1 MFKPFFSICIL
12 FCFLFHSQVYTQE
25 ALKTTF
31 DSIYSNENLSSEDK
45 IKETQQLLTTI
56 DTLTV
61 TPELGYTY
69 HKLGLLYNSIQ
80 HYENAIQETLKAIHI
95 RDSLKTASIDL
106 NNSLYNTYIY
116 YQTLGNIYKGRTYL
130 EQILNNRGSDK
141 FNFKALIELAFI
153 SIDEGDYF
161 KALEYLEPVILS
173 GDIYEDPKTLAYGH
187 LCSIEVYSK
196 MSMPT
201 KYLDE
206 VILQKEKIKSLD
218 DYIQTKDIA
227 DMYTNLGTIFE
238 NSDQKEEATNY
249 YNKALSIYIEAKD
262 FDHIGV
268 LYGNLGVLHSRN
280 NEHQKAQAYYT
291 KAIEINKDAIKKA
304 DVYNNQGYYLQT
316 NDPKEKITYY
326 QKAIYTALEE
336 TYDSTNIQRLPS
348 IHSFKDYIYKPDVLE
363 YLINTSLAWI
373 EAYELEKN
381 RTYLTHAKET
391 LYLVDQLVSLIRL
404 DSEVDQSK
412 LFWINSGVDSYMLA
426 VKVCYLLGQP
436 DEAFYFMEKNKALL
450 LLERLD
456 KRYEQQN
463 LDIPYTILEKEKAL
477 FQTRIALKQQLQSSK
492 NDIQLQEE
500 FVNADRQYT
509 RFLDSLKIT
518 FPTYY
523 AIKNEPEILSLQKS
537 IEKHITN
544 DTYLVEY
551 ILNASQGYGIF
562 ASKEATHFF
571 EIKDAPKLVQ
581 QVQFLKKEISAAF
594 TTTEDFQAYQK
605 KSFEVFNTL
614 FPFLKSIGDIEN
626 KRLIIIP
633 DFELHN
639 LPFAALTI
647 SNTSKNH
654 KLDYLLHHTETS
666 YLQSASVFKQIRKT
680 SNIASS
686 EILGFAPTLFEDKKL
701 INLNESEEEMKKHAS
716 LISMKLHL
724 KENATKT
731 SFISSLKN
739 ASIIHINSH
748 AGYTENSTPWLQLYD
763 DKILLDELYDLE
775 NNTNLIILD
784 ACKGAQGNQEPG
796 EGIMSLSRGFFYSG
810 SQSVIAS
817 NWNVNETSNNKIL
830 RTFYEELIKGETK
843 SKALYTSKK
852 NYLNTH
858 QLEQTSPYFWA
869 STTLTGNNTPIKI
882 SDSSFLFKLISVGI
896 LIIIVVVIRIYKKE
910 LSKINFK

>member
-1 MFKPFFSICIL
+1 MPKPFYSICIL
-12 FCFLFHSQVYTQE
+12 LGLLFHSQVYTQE
-25 ALKTTF
+25 ALKIAF
-31 DSIYSNENLSSEDK
+31 DSIYNSKSLSNEEK
-45 IKETQQLLTTI
+45 IKETQQLLVTT
-56 DTLTV
+56 DTISITA
-61 TPELGYTY
+61 ELGYTY
-69 HKLGLLYNSIQ
+69 HKLGLLYNFTQ
-80 HYENAIQETLKAIHI
+80 HYEEAIQETLKAIHI
-95 RDSLKTASIDL
+95 RDSLKVASNDL
-106 NNSLYNTYIY
+106 NNSLYNTFIY
-116 YQTLGNIYKGRTYL
+116 HKELGKAKKGQRYL
-130 EQILNNRGSDK
+130 DDIFKNKGSDK
-141 FNFKALIELAFI
+141 FYFKALIELAFLQMNK
-153 SIDEGDYF
+153 GDYF
-161 KALEYLEPVILS
+161 KALQYLEPVVLS
-173 GDIYEDPKTLAYGH
+173 VDIYKDYRTFILGH
-187 LCSIEVYSK
+187 LSCIEAYSK
-196 MSMPT
+196 MSSPHPYVEKT
-201 KYLDE
+201 TQHKTSIE
-206 VILQKEKIKSLD
+206 SFKEYVSL
-218 DYIQTKDIA
+218 KEIA
-227 DMYTNLGTIFE
+227 DMHTNLGTIYE
-238 NSDQKEEATNY
+238 KVDEKEKAIYHYQE
-249 YNKALSIYIEAKD
+249 ALSLYIDVKD
-262 FDHIGV
+262 TNNIGT
-268 LYGNLGVLHSRN
+268 LYTNIATIHSRN
-280 NEHQKAQAYYT
+280 NEHQKARAHYK
-291 KAIEINKDAIKKA
+291 KALEINKNPIKKA

-326 QKAIYTALEE
+326 QKAIYTALQE
-336 TYDSTNIQRLPS
+336 TYDTAEIQRLPS

-373 EAYELEKN
+373 DAYEIEKK
-381 RTYLTHAKET
+381 RIYLIYAKET

-412 LFWINSGVDSYMLA
+412 LFWINSGVDSYMLS
-426 VKVCYLLGQP
+426 VKVCYLLDQP

-477 FQTRIALKQQLQSSK
+477 FQTRIALKQQLQNSK
-492 NDIQLQEE
+492 NNIQLQEE
-500 FVNADRQYT
+500 FVTADRQYT

-537 IEKHITN
+537 IEKHVTN
-544 DTYLVEY
+544 DTYFIEY

-571 EIKDAPKLVQ
+571 EIKDIPRLVQ
-581 QVQFLKKEISAAF
+581 QVQFLKKEISNPF
-594 TTTEDFQAYQK
+594 TTIEEFQAYQK
-605 KSFEVFNTL
+605 KSFEVFNAL
-614 FPFLKSIGDIEN
+614 FPFLKSIEDIEN

-633 DFELHN
+633 DYELHN
-639 LPFAALTI
+639 LPFAAFTVT
-647 SNTSKNH
+647 NTSKSH

-680 SNIASS
+680 ANTASS
-686 EILGFAPTLFEDKKL
+686 GIIGFAPTIFEDEQL
-701 INLNESEEEMKKHAS
+701 IDLNESEEEMKKHAS

-748 AGYTENSTPWLQLYD
+748 AGYTENRSPWLQLYD
-763 DKILLDELYDLE
+763 DKMMLDELYDLE

-830 RTFYEELIKGETK
+830 RTFYEELTKGETK
-843 SKALYTSKK
+843 SRALHAAQKE
-852 NYLNTH
+852 YLNTH

-869 STTLTGNNTPIKI
+869 S
-882 SDSSFLFKLISVGI
+882 SI
-896 LIIIVVVIRIYKKE
+896 LIGDHSALQLTEKYNWTSYKILLGLFIIAFISWVFIKKR
-910 LSKINFK
+910 KR